1 MSTLTVERRPEL
13 TALLARDPSQ
23 KEYAAELITEFHS
36 LHEKLHGRH
45 AVKLLFSIDDSD
57 TFSVKDVVQHLKPFY
72 PVPEALSQEFTKA
85 GFPLPRDRMV
95 SMDSTRYGTSW
106 KIAALLP
113 HDREQAYTNGKIT
126 AVDATSVT
134 FAADERLSGMNLSE
148 LTLIVTGGPGK
159 GLTGTILSYDAAT
172 NTARMDDDWQ
182 PMPAAGSRFAINTG
196 QTLVEGTL
204 GQFSQTDDA
213 FTMTLNVA
221 DESLL
226 EEGALAGQ
234 SLQIVTG
241 PGKGLLGAIKSY
253 DAATKTVTMDAGWQP
268 LPTAE
273 STFIIT
279 RLATYTLKQAER
291 RLDVYGDSNDPALL
305 IQYRIAQIDDLISR
319 QLSLIMHHPE
329 FQRLEASWRGL
340 HDLVHKTETGTRL
353 KLRVLNTTRQELQD
367 DLDNAVEFD
376 QSALFKKVYEEEYGL
391 FGGSPYSALLADY
404 EFGRLPRDVSMLQ
417 KLSNV
422 AAAAHAPL
430 LTAAAPGLFDL
441 QSFRD
446 LDKPRDLAKIFESA
460 ELIKWRSFRESE
472 DSRYVALA
480 LPHTM
485 MRLPYGPSTIPV
497 NEFHFVEDASKP
509 EYFLWGN
516 AAWSLAQRMT
526 TAFARYG
533 WTGAIRGYE
542 GGGMV
547 GGLPVYTFKSEDGD
561 IAVQIPTEVAI
572 TDRREKELSDLGFIA
587 LCYRKGTDSATFF
600 GGQTAN
606 KPKVYVQDDAT
617 ANARLSAQ
625 LPYILATSRFAHYIK
640 VIMRDKIGSFL
651 TQGNVATLLNNWIAQ
666 YVMLNDDAGQE
677 LKARYPLR
685 EARVDVTADPARPG
699 CYRAVVFLRP
709 HFQLEELTVSLRL
722 VATLPPPAAG

>member
-1 MSTLTVERRPEL
+1 MSTLTVERRPDL
-13 TALLARDPSQ
+13 TALLAHDPSQ
-23 KEYAAELITEFHS
+23 KEYAGELITEFH
-36 LHEKLHGRH
+36 KLHQKLQGRH
-45 AVKLLFSIDDSD
+45 AVRLLFSIDDSD
-57 TFSVKDVVQHLKPFY
+57 TLSVKEVIQHLKPFY
-72 PVPEALSQEFTKA
+72 PVPDSLAQEFIKA

-95 SMDSTRYGTSW
+95 SMETTRYGTRW
-106 KIAALLP
+106 HITALLP
-113 HDREQAYTNGKIT
+113 HDREQAYTNGKI
-126 AVDATSVT
+126 AGVSATGIT
-134 FAADERLSGMNLSE
+134 FAPDERLNSMKLAGQ
-148 LTLIVTGGPGK
+148 TVIITDGPGK
-159 GLTGTILSYDAAT
+159 GLTGTIASFDPAT
-172 NTARMDDDWQ
+172 NVATMQPDWQ
-182 PMPAAGSRFAINTG
+182 PLPESGSRFAINTSA
-196 QTLVEGTL
+196 TIEGTID
-204 GQFSQTDDA
+204 QISQKDGA
-213 FTMTLNVA
+213 FTLTLNPA
-221 DESLL
+221 DESLIDASEL
-226 EEGALAGQ
+226 PGQ
-234 SLQIVTG
+234 RVQIVAGAGT
-241 PGKGLLGAIKSY
+241 GLLGTIKSY
-253 DAATKTVTMDAGWQP
+253 DAATKTVAMEADWQP
-268 LPTAE
+268 LPTAD
-273 STFIIT
+273 STFIIAK
-279 RLATYTLKQAER
+279 LMTYTLKQTGR
-291 RLDVYGDSNDPALL
+291 GLDVYGESDNPGLL

-319 QLSLIMHHPE
+319 QLSLIMHHPK
-329 FQRLEASWRGL
+329 FQQLEASWRGL
-340 HDLVHKTETGTRL
+340 HDLVHNTETGTRL
-353 KLRVLNTTRQELQD
+353 KLRVMNATRQELQN

-376 QSALFKKVYEEEYGL
+376 QSVLFKKVYEEEYGL
-391 FGGSPYSALLADY
+391 FGGSPYSALLGDF
-404 EFGRLPRDVSMLQ
+404 EFGRTPQDVSMLQ

-430 LTAAAPGLFDL
+430 ITAAAPALFDL

-460 ELIKWRSFRESE
+460 ELIKWRAFRESE

-485 MRLPYGPSTIPV
+485 MRLPYGPNTIPV

-526 TAFARYG
+526 AAFARYG
-533 WTGAIRGYE
+533 WTAAIRGYE

-547 GGLPVYTFKSEDGD
+547 GGLPVYTFKSEEGD
-561 IAVQIPTEVAI
+561 IAVQIPTEIAI

-587 LCYRKGTDSATFF
+587 LCYRKGTDAAAFF

-651 TQGNVATLLNNWIAQ
+651 TEGNVAMLLNNWIAQ
-666 YVMLNDDAGQE
+666 YVVLNDDAGQE

-722 VATLPPPAAG
+722 VATLPPPAAA

>member
-1 MSTLTVERRPEL
+1 MTTLTVERRPDL

-23 KEYAAELITEFHS
+23 KEYAAELISEFHS
-36 LHEKLHGRH
+36 LHEKMHGRH

-57 TFSVKDVVQHLKPFY
+57 TFSVKEVVQHLKPFY

-113 HDREQAYTNGKIT
+113 HDREQAYTTGKIE
-126 AVDATSVT
+126 AVTPTSVT
-134 FAADERLSGMNLSE
+134 FAADERLDSLKLAG
-148 LTLIVTGGPGK
+148 LTVIITGGPGK
-159 GLTGTILSYDAAT
+159 GLTGTIASYDAASRVAT
-172 NTARMDDDWQ
+172 MEDDWQ
-182 PMPAAGSRFAINTG
+182 PMPEAGSRFAINAG
-196 QTLVEGTL
+196 AAIEGSVAAISQKDGAWTL
-204 GQFSQTDDA
+204 
-213 FTMTLNVA
+213 TLNPA
-221 DESLL
+221 DESLIDAA
-226 EEGALAGQ
+226 ALPGQ
-234 SLQIVTG
+234 RVQIVAGAGT
-241 PGKGLLGAIKSY
+241 GLLGTIKSY
-253 DAATKTVTMDAGWQP
+253 DAATKTATMEADWQP

-273 STFIIT
+273 SSVIVT
-279 RLATYTLKQAER
+279 RLATYTLKQAQR
-291 RLDVYGDSNDPALL
+291 RLDVYGDSEDPALL

-319 QLSLIMHHPE
+319 QLSLIMHHPK
-329 FQRLEASWRGL
+329 FQQLEASWRGM
-340 HDLVHKTETGTRL
+340 HDLVHKTETSTRL
-353 KLRVLNTTRQELQD
+353 KLRVMNATRDELQN

-391 FGGSPYSALLADY
+391 FGGSPYSALMADF

-430 LTAAAPGLFDL
+430 ITAAAPGLFDL

-460 ELIKWRSFRESE
+460 ELIKWRAFRESE

-497 NEFHFVEDASKP
+497 TEFHFVEDASRP
-509 EYFLWGN
+509 EFFLWGN

-526 TAFARYG
+526 SAFARYG
-533 WTGAIRGYE
+533 WTAAIRGYE

-547 GGLPVYTFKSEDGD
+547 GGLPIYTFKSEDGD

-587 LCYRKGTDSATFF
+587 LCYRKGSDSATFF

-651 TQGNVATLLNNWIAQ
+651 TQGNVAELLNNWIAQ

>member
-1 MSTLTVERRPEL
+1 MSTLTVERRPDL

-23 KEYAAELITEFHS
+23 KEYAAELISEFHS
-36 LHEKLHGRH
+36 LHEKMHGRH

-57 TFSVKDVVQHLKPFY
+57 TFSVKEVVQHLKPFY
-72 PVPEALSQEFTKA
+72 PVPEALAQEFTKA

-95 SMDSTRYGTSW
+95 SMDSNRYGTSW
-106 KIAALLP
+106 KISALLP
-113 HDREQAYTNGKIT
+113 HDREQAYTGGKIA
-126 AVDATSVT
+126 AVSPTSIS
-134 FAADERLSGMNLSE
+134 FEPDERLATRNLSG
-148 LTLIVTGGPGK
+148 LTVIITGGPGK
-159 GLTGTILSYDAAT
+159 GLTGTIASYDAAT
-172 NTARMDDDWQ
+172 NTATMDADWQ
-182 PMPAAGSRFAINTG
+182 PMPDAGSRFAINSG
-196 QTLVEGTL
+196 APVEGTL
-204 GQFSQTDDA
+204 SQVVQKDGAWTL
-213 FTMTLNVA
+213 TLNPA
-221 DESLL
+221 DE
-226 EEGALAGQ
+226 ALVDAGELPGKR
-234 SLQIVTG
+234 LQIVAGAGT
-241 PGKGLLGAIKSY
+241 GLLGTIKSY
-253 DAATKTVTMDAGWQP
+253 DAATKTVTMEADWQP

-273 STFIIT
+273 STFIVT
-279 RLATYTLKQAER
+279 RLATYTLKQSQR
-291 RLDVYGDSNDPALL
+291 RLDVYGDSEDPALL

-319 QLSLIMHHPE
+319 QLSLIMHHPQ
-329 FQRLEASWRGL
+329 FQQLEASWRGL
-340 HDLVHKTETGTRL
+340 HDLVHKTETGTRM
-353 KLRVLNTTRQELQD
+353 KLRVMNATRDELQN

-376 QSALFKKVYEEEYGL
+376 QSALFKKIYEEEYGL
-391 FGGSPYSALLADY
+391 FGGSPYSALMADF

-430 LTAAAPGLFDL
+430 ITAAAPGLFDL

-497 NEFHFVEDASKP
+497 NEFHFVEDASRP
-509 EYFLWGN
+509 EFFLWGN

-526 TAFARYG
+526 EAFARYG
-533 WTGAIRGYE
+533 WTAAIRGYE

-547 GGLPVYTFKSEDGD
+547 GGLPIYTFKSDDGD

-651 TQGNVATLLNNWIAQ
+651 TQGNVAELLNNWIAQ

-677 LKARYPLR
+677 LKSRYPLR

>member
-1 MSTLTVERRPEL
+1 
-13 TALLARDPSQ
+13 
-23 KEYAAELITEFHS
+23 
-36 LHEKLHGRH
+36 
-45 AVKLLFSIDDSD
+45 
-57 TFSVKDVVQHLKPFY
+57 
-72 PVPEALSQEFTKA
+72 
-85 GFPLPRDRMV
+85 
-95 SMDSTRYGTSW
+95 
-106 KIAALLP
+106 
-113 HDREQAYTNGKIT
+113 
-126 AVDATSVT
+126 
-134 FAADERLSGMNLSE
+134 
-148 LTLIVTGGPGK
+148 
-159 GLTGTILSYDAAT
+159 
-172 NTARMDDDWQ
+172 
-182 PMPAAGSRFAINTG
+182 
-196 QTLVEGTL
+196 
-204 GQFSQTDDA
+204 
-213 FTMTLNVA
+213 
-221 DESLL
+221 
-226 EEGALAGQ
+226 
-234 SLQIVTG
+234 
-241 PGKGLLGAIKSY
+241 
-253 DAATKTVTMDAGWQP
+253 
-268 LPTAE
+268 
-273 STFIIT
+273 
-279 RLATYTLKQAER
+279 
-291 RLDVYGDSNDPALL
+291 
-305 IQYRIAQIDDLISR
+305 
-319 QLSLIMHHPE
+319 
-329 FQRLEASWRGL
+329 
-340 HDLVHKTETGTRL
+340 
-353 KLRVLNTTRQELQD
+353 
-367 DLDNAVEFD
+367 
-376 QSALFKKVYEEEYGL
+376 
-391 FGGSPYSALLADY
+391 GSPYSALMADF

-430 LTAAAPGLFDL
+430 ITAAAPGLFDL

-460 ELIKWRSFRESE
+460 ELIKWRAFRESE

-497 NEFHFVEDASKP
+497 TEFHFVEDASKP
-509 EYFLWGN
+509 EFFLWGN

-526 TAFARYG
+526 SAFARYG
-533 WTGAIRGYE
+533 WTAAIRGYE

-547 GGLPVYTFKSEDGD
+547 GGLPIYTFKSDDGD

-587 LCYRKGTDSATFF
+587 LCYRKGSDSATFF

-651 TQGNVATLLNNWIAQ
+651 TQGNVAELLNNWIAQ

-677 LKARYPLR
+677 LKSRYPLR

>member
-1 MSTLTVERRPEL
+1 MSTLTVERRPDL

-23 KEYAAELITEFHS
+23 KEYAAELISEFHS
-36 LHEKLHGRH
+36 LHEKMHGRH

-57 TFSVKDVVQHLKPFY
+57 TFSVKEVVQHLKPFY

-95 SMDSTRYGTSW
+95 SMESTRYGTSW

-113 HDREQAYTNGKIT
+113 HDREQAYTGGKLT
-126 AVDATSVT
+126 AVSPTNITFEPDA
-134 FAADERLSGMNLSE
+134 RLANMKLAG
-148 LTLIVTGGPGK
+148 LTVIVTGGPGK
-159 GLTGTILSYDAAT
+159 GLTGTIAGYDVAT
-172 NTARMDDDWQ
+172 NVATMEADWQ
-182 PMPAAGSRFAINTG
+182 PMPEAGSRFAINTG
-196 QTLVEGTL
+196 APVEGTL
-204 GQFSQTDDA
+204 GQIVQKDGVWTL
-213 FTMTLNVA
+213 TLNPA
-221 DESLL
+221 DE
-226 EEGALAGQ
+226 ALVDAGELPGKR
-234 SLQIVTG
+234 LQIVGGAGT
-241 PGKGLLGAIKSY
+241 GLLGTIAGY
-253 DAATKTVTMDAGWQP
+253 DAATKTVTMEADWQP

-273 STFIIT
+273 STFIVT
-279 RLATYTLKQAER
+279 RLATYTLKQAQR
-291 RLDVYGDSNDPALL
+291 RLDVYGDSEDPALL

-319 QLSLIMHHPE
+319 QLSLIMHHPQ
-329 FQRLEASWRGL
+329 FQQLEASWRGL

-353 KLRVLNTTRQELQD
+353 KLRVMNATRDELQN

-376 QSALFKKVYEEEYGL
+376 QSALFKKIYEEEYGL
-391 FGGSPYSALLADY
+391 FGGSPYSALMADF

-430 LTAAAPGLFDL
+430 ITAASPGLFDL

-497 NEFHFVEDASKP
+497 NEFHFVEDASRP
-509 EYFLWGN
+509 EFFLWGN

-526 TAFARYG
+526 EAFTRYG
-533 WTGAIRGYE
+533 WTAAIRGYE

-547 GGLPVYTFKSEDGD
+547 GGLPIYTFKSDDGD

-617 ANARLSAQ
+617 ANARLSSQ

-651 TQGNVATLLNNWIAQ
+651 TQGNVAQLLNNWIAQ

>member
-1 MSTLTVERRPEL
+1 MTTLTVERRPDL

-23 KEYAAELITEFHS
+23 KEYAAELISEFHS
-36 LHEKLHGRH
+36 LHEKLHGRQ
-45 AVKLLFSIDDSD
+45 AVKLLFSIDESD
-57 TFSVKDVVQHLKPFY
+57 TFSVTEVVTHLKPFY

-95 SMDSTRYGTSW
+95 AMETSRYGTSW
-106 KIAALLP
+106 RIAALLP
-113 HDREQAYTNGKIT
+113 HDREQAYTNGKL
-126 AVDATSVT
+126 AEASPTSISFV
-134 FAADERLSGMNLSE
+134 ADERLSAMSLSG
-148 LTLIVTGGPGK
+148 LTVIFTDGPGK
-159 GLTGTILSYDAAT
+159 GLTGTIDSFDPQTNVAT
-172 NTARMDDDWQ
+172 MQDDWQ
-182 PMPAAGSRFAINTG
+182 PLPTPGSRFAISTA
-196 QTLVEGTL
+196 LPVEGTVAAL
-204 GQFSQTDDA
+204 GQQDGAYTI
-213 FTMTLNVA
+213 TLNPA
-221 DESLL
+221 DE
-226 EEGALAGQ
+226 ALVDASQLPGQ
-234 SLQIVTG
+234 RLQIVSGAGT
-241 PGKGLLGAIKSY
+241 GLLGTIKSY
-253 DAATKTVTMDAGWQP
+253 DAATKTVTMEADWQP
-268 LPTAE
+268 QPSAD
-273 STFIIT
+273 SAFIIT
-279 RLATYTLKQAER
+279 RLATYTLKQGER
-291 RLDVYGDSNDPALL
+291 RLDVYGQSDDPALL

-319 QLSLIMHHPE
+319 QLSLIMHHPR
-329 FQRLEASWRGL
+329 FQQLEASWRGL

-391 FGGSPYSALLADY
+391 FGGSPYSALMADY

-430 LTAAAPGLFDL
+430 VTAAAPGLFDL

-472 DSRYVALA
+472 DSRYVALV

-497 NEFHFVEDASKP
+497 NEFHFVEDASRP
-509 EYFLWGN
+509 EFFLWGN

-526 TAFARYG
+526 AAFAKYG
-533 WTGAIRGYE
+533 WTAAIRGYE

-547 GGLPVYTFKSEDGD
+547 GGLPIYTFKSDDGD

-587 LCYRKGTDSATFF
+587 LCYRKGSDSATFF

-651 TQGNVATLLNNWIAQ
+651 TEGNVAMLLNNWIAQ
-666 YVMLNDDAGQE
+666 YVVLNDDAGQE

-722 VATLPPPAAG
+722 VATLPPPAAA